1 MGKYVDMLKAMGDMT
16 ISHTENVMRVTEGLC
31 NGGVAITTDKDG
43 NQGIFTPATRK
54 GSFKSLE
61 MFKKIAEKNG
71 LSVNVVRPDWA
82 TKEEQPHQSKKEK
95 ENQPKTQPERQQQSE
110 KPFIGIMNKKKAES
124 VARHLISKG
133 LDPNKA
139 DEWIVDDDGKYK
151 SMITGESPSK
161 YDKDGA
167 PILVSMG
174 ELRYRYDPK
183 TGKMEEIDPNN
194 SIDTTEIGDLDI
206 EVDDNGN
213 AKVKGKNF
221 ERDLKESDLSAYHEG
236 LLDACKMLGIDL
248 PEIIDG
254 DGKVITKDEAI
265 EFLKSKEGQK
275 VVEEVVAKLTG
286 ELGGGNDI
294 KKKDAEPEKKK
305 PEKKAEKEEKKE
317 EKKEKGEKKKV
328 PYQFREPDEKSQ
340 DFLNKHIKEGALE
353 AAMASEEFDEKRRN
367 YVKNIIISEIEW
379 AYKRGDKFFP
389 KEDDFVKFDIE
400 SISKNNVIYLV
411 RPDLRM
417 VIVPFRWD
425 RKIYRIFTRTQDEA
439 KNVAE
444 INAWIEG
451 KVREEEVRNQQL
463 AEEKKQKEAE
473 KKAEETSAA

>member
-82 TKEEQPHQSKKEK
+82 TKEEQPHQTKKEK
-95 ENQPKTQPERQQQSE
+95 ENQPKQPEEQRQPKE

-167 PILVSMG
+167 PILVSRG
-174 ELRYRYDPK
+174 ELRYQYDPK
-183 TGKMEEIDPNN
+183 TGKMKEVDPNN
-194 SIDTTEIGDLDI
+194 SIDPSDLGDLDI
-206 EVDDNGN
+206 EINEDEKK
-213 AKVKGKNF
+213 ATVKGHGVDR
-221 ERDLKESDLSAYHEG
+221 EMSVEDLGAYHSG
-236 LLDACKMLGIDL
+236 IIDACAMLGIDL
-248 PEIIDG
+248 PKFLNGEG
-254 DGKVITKDEAI
+254 ELVTKEEAA
-265 EFLKSKEGQK
+265 EFLKTKEGKQ
-275 VVEEVVAKLTG
+275 VVAEVIAKLTG
-286 ELGGGNDI
+286 EVGG
-294 KKKDAEPEKKK
+294 PENKEALKF
-305 PEKKAEKEEKKE
+305 EKKKE

-353 AAMASEEFDEKRRN
+353 AAMAGEEFDEKRRN

>member
-16 ISHTENVMRVTEGLC
+16 INHTENVMRVTEGLC

-61 MFKKIAEKNG
+61 VFKKIAEKNG

-82 TKEEQPHQSKKEK
+82 TKEEQPYQPKKEK

-167 PILVSMG
+167 PILVSRG
-174 ELRYRYDPK
+174 ELRYQYDPK
-183 TGKMEEIDPNN
+183 TGKMKEVDPNN
-194 SIDTTEIGDLDI
+194 SIDPSDLGDLDI
-206 EVDDNGN
+206 EIDEDEKK
-213 AKVKGKNF
+213 AKVKGHGVDR
-221 ERDLKESDLSAYHEG
+221 EMSVADLSAYHSG
-236 LLDACKMLGIDL
+236 ILDACAMLGIDL
-248 PEIIDG
+248 PKFLNGEG
-254 DGKVITKDEAI
+254 ELVTKEEAA
-265 EFLKSKEGQK
+265 EFLKTKEGKQ
-275 VVEEVVAKLTG
+275 VVADVVAKLTG
-286 ELGGGNDI
+286 ELGGGEN
-294 KKKDAEPEKKK
+294 
-305 PEKKAEKEEKKE
+305 KETPKSEKKE
-317 EKKEKGEKKKV
+317 EKKEKAEKKKV

-353 AAMASEEFDEKRRN
+353 AAMAGEEFDDKRRN

>member
-82 TKEEQPHQSKKEK
+82 IEEEQHHQPKKEK
-95 ENQPKTQPERQQQSE
+95 ENQPKNTQQSEQPQSKE
-110 KPFIGIMNKKKAES
+110 KPFIGIINKKKAEFC
-124 VARHLISKG
+124 ARDLIRKG
-133 LDPNKA
+133 LNPNEA
-139 DEWIVDDDGKYK
+139 DEWFIDDDGEYK
-151 SMITGESPSK
+151 SMTTGEIPSK
-161 YDKDGA
+161 FDEDGQ
-167 PILVSMG
+167 PVLVSRG
-174 ELRYRYDPK
+174 KLRYKYDTK
-183 TGKMEEIDPNN
+183 NGKITEIDPNKV
-194 SIDTTEIGDLDI
+194 IDPSELGDLDI
-206 EVDDNGN
+206 EIDEDQKK
-213 AKVKGKNF
+213 ATVKGHGIDR
-221 ERDLKESDLSAYHEG
+221 EMSVADLSAYHSG
-236 LLDACKMLGIDL
+236 ILDACAMLGIDL
-248 PEIIDG
+248 PKFLNGEGELIS
-254 DGKVITKDEAI
+254 KEEAA
-265 EFLKSKEGQK
+265 EFLKTKEGKQ
-275 VVEEVVAKLTG
+275 VVADVVAKLTG
-286 ELGGGNDI
+286 ELGGGEN
-294 KKKDAEPEKKK
+294 KEAPKSGK
-305 PEKKAEKEEKKE
+305 KEEKKE

-340 DFLNKHIKEGALE
+340 DFLNKHIKEGALD
-353 AAMASEEFDEKRRN
+353 AAMAGEEFDEKRRN